1 MNYELQEKQ
10 RYGRNKDTLINNSF
24 INSGEY
30 RKKFDRISNDKEL
43 NRMIYQI
50 AKKMLNHRSGTMLED
65 MYWIDLDSL
74 QIVAAETTQT
84 EERTIKYSQ
93 ATRRAIS
100 KYKHLLVI
108 HTHPES
114 MPPSIGDFNS
124 ALKNKYQICLVC
136 CHDGKIYIYN
146 SKNYIIELFYRH
158 TVAKYR
164 KRLLSE
170 FDAQICALEEL
181 QRTGD
186 ISFEEV

>member
-10 RYGRNKDTLINNSF
+10 RYGRNKDTVINHSF

-30 RKKFDRISNDKEL
+30 RKKFDRISNDREL

-65 MYWIDLDSL
+65 
-74 QIVAAETTQT
+74 
-84 EERTIKYSQ
+84 
-93 ATRRAIS
+93 
-100 KYKHLLVI
+100 
-108 HTHPES
+108 
-114 MPPSIGDFNS
+114 
-124 ALKNKYQICLVC
+124 
-136 CHDGKIYIYN
+136 
-146 SKNYIIELFYRH
+146 NYIFELFYRH